1 MNHICFIAAPLIAR
15 SGVYNSTVELVRT
28 ARAAGLEWSAVL
40 GVSAKAGGTA
50 IEEDGIRELEL
61 EPSGIRGVRR
71 LSRDLSQLPEVVA
84 ADLRVSMVPQSDMAL
99 SLGPA
104 PWVAYLR
111 GLPWPAPTEAGALK
125 TAVWRTLEL
134 LALRRAREVWATTPT
149 LASDVGGAV
158 DRLVPPGLVPPTTPP
173 ASGAASGDVVWAA
186 RFSRDKNPELF
197 LRALSG
203 SGITGVM
210 YGSGPLEEQIRASA
224 PANVRVGGW
233 RSREDVWASARV
245 YVGTSTR
252 EAFGRSAVEAAM
264 LGIPL
269 VVSRAF
275 GCAEMLY
282 TDAALARALVLDP
295 AEVPAWAAAI
305 ARLSTDEAFYE
316 EASAHVRANAALL
329 TVESAVENV
338 RSAASRIRLV

>member
-1 MNHICFIAAPLIAR
+1 MNRVCFIAAPLIAR
-15 SGVYNSTVELVRT
+15 SGVYNSTVELVRA
-28 ARAAGLEWSAVL
+28 ARAAGLDWSAVL
-40 GVSAKAGGTA
+40 GVSAKAGGTT
-50 IEEDGIRELEL
+50 IEEDGIRELVL
-61 EPSGIRGVRR
+61 EPSGIGGVWR
-71 LSRDLSQLPEVVA
+71 LSRDLNRLPEVLA

-99 SLGPA
+99 SLGSA

-125 TAVWRTLEL
+125 TVVWRTLEL
-134 LALRRAREVWATTPT
+134 LALRQAREVWATTPT
-149 LASDVGGAV
+149 LAHDVGGVV
-158 DRLVPPGLVPPTTPP
+158 DRLVPPGLVPPTTPSVP
-173 ASGAASGDVVWAA
+173 NKAASDVVWAA

-197 LRALSG
+197 LHALSG
-203 SGITGVM
+203 SGVAGVM

-224 PANVRVGGW
+224 PANVRIGGW

-275 GCAEMLY
+275 GCAEMIY
-282 TDAALARALVLDP
+282 TDAALARTLVLDP
-295 AEVPAWAAAI
+295 ADVPAWTAAI
-305 ARLSTDEAFYE
+305 RLLSTDEAFYE
-316 EASAHVRANAALL
+316 EVSAHVRANGALL

-338 RSAASRIRLV
+338 RSAASGIRPA